1 MNRSGRR
8 ALAMSWTVAVGVVS
22 AGVVM
27 GTGQA
32 AADDGPGRT
41 AGRGADGTATP
52 GNSAPRHLE
61 RSSRGAKT
69 AARGTWQRPHLT
81 EGAIPDHN
89 HPGHPDVDC
98 HWPDWNPVL
107 TPIDGIAGIDGVGGG
122 GGGLILAAPAVGGA
136 PLIASPPVSGSAT
149 ARTLTGVS
157 PAEPDGAAPEG
168 AGQAAPLG
176 GPLGGPLTPSPAPPG
191 PPVQAPPPPAVAPI
205 APAPAA
211 VEPQPAAAQAN
222 PIRLGYPAYL
232 QSATIAEI
240 AALAIV
246 GSAGLV
252 ALAGA
257 GGFVGYRQ
265 AKTGFALRA
274 AGTARFLS

>member
-8 ALAMSWTVAVGVVS
+8 TLAMSWTVAVGVVS

-27 GTGQA
+27 GSGQA
-32 AADDGPGRT
+32 AADDGAGGT

-52 GNSAPRHLE
+52 GNSAPRRLE
-61 RSSRGAKT
+61 RSSRDAKT
-69 AARGTWQRPHLT
+69 AARGTWRRPHLT
-81 EGAIPDHN
+81 EGATADHT

-98 HWPDWNPVL
+98 HWPEWNPVFI
-107 TPIDGIAGIDGVGGG
+107 PFDGVGGG
-122 GGGLILAAPAVGGA
+122 GGRGLILAAPAVGPA

-149 ARTLTGVS
+149 ARTLTGLT
-157 PAEPDGAAPEG
+157 PLEADGAAPQD
-168 AGQAAPLG
+168 AGVAAPLTAPLG
-176 GPLGGPLTPSPAPPG
+176 GPLLPSPAPPG
-191 PPVQAPPPPAVAPI
+191 PPVQAPPPPPVPPT
-205 APAPAA
+205 APAPAV
-211 VEPQPAAAQAN
+211 VEPQPAAAQGN
-222 PIRLGYPAYL
+222 PIRLGYPAYI
-232 QSATIAEI
+232 QAASIAEI
-240 AALAIV
+240 TALAFL

-274 AGTARFLS
+274 AGTARFL